1 MEADGPQTV
10 NDQENPMLED
20 LQSPINT
27 LDKEIRDT
35 WRRL

>member
-1 MEADGPQTV
+1 MEADRPQTLTPRRS
-10 NDQENPMLED
+10 PMLED

-27 LDKEIRDT
+27 LDKEIRET